1 MRWFAYVCAMIVLA
15 SSQPSWASFDFEP
28 FSAGSKFDTAGGR
41 CTDSKPV
48 IAISPTSLVFA
59 NTSTGQTRT
68 ARVSVTNS
76 GSVAWTGIGYSN
88 FASNVFAHVTAG
100 QSPCG
105 TTLAAG
111 ATCNHDVSCTP
122 VDTSTATDGF
132 SFTSDQFAAKA
143 VTVSCT
149 GVTTAP
155 TFILSENFTSGSTP
169 TGWPPATSYIR
180 YNYATPPAPLEGSY
194 SLVLDTVG
202 TSSAQT
208 ATPVSYA
215 GQTDVYVAF
224 RFAFHTA
231 TNGDNY
237 QLISLQNATS
247 GDLCGLTFRLSGAI
261 RLDNTGATQ
270 SADLFTPVIDTDY
283 LLKIRYQYT
292 GSAAIATFWT
302 STNNGS
308 TWTQRGQTT
317 NGTSTTANTK
327 IKFYSGSANNNQLI
341 FDTIRVSATDIGVM

>member
-15 SSQPSWASFDFEP
+15 SCQPAWASFDFEP

-59 NTSTGQTRT
+59 NTSTGQTRV
-68 ARVSVTNS
+68 ARVSVTNN
-76 GSVAWTGIGYSN
+76 GNATWTGIGYSN

-149 GVTTAP
+149 GIAAAPIISLEFEPGEDHTGWTSAGSTLPITNSTANILRGTQSLRLTDTGTDATFRSP
-155 TFILSENFTSGSTP
+155 TFAAQSTFHTSFMFSITNV
-169 TGWPPATSYIR
+169 ATS
-180 YNYATPPAPLEGSY
+180 S
-194 SLVLDTVG
+194 
-202 TSSAQT
+202 T
-208 ATPVSYA
+208 AN
-215 GQTDVYVAF
+215 F
-224 RFAFHTA
+224 F
-231 TNGDNY
+231 
-237 QLISLQNATS
+237 QL
-247 GDLCGLTFRLSGAI
+247 F
-261 RLDNTGATQ
+261 
-270 SADLFTPVIDTDY
+270 
-283 LLKIRYQYT
+283 
-292 GSAAIATFWT
+292 
-302 STNNGS
+302 NGS
-308 TWTQRGQTT
+308 TSLARISLINSNLNIGIGTK
-317 NGTSTTANTK
+317 TSTTYALTAATTYYIWLDYIAGTGANGVAAYYISTTG
-327 IKFYSGSANNNQLI
+327 IKPVAATYTITNGESTLPVDNVMFTGRHSTNPNSYD
-341 FDTIRVSATDIGVM
+341 FDHVLGQSTVIGDRN